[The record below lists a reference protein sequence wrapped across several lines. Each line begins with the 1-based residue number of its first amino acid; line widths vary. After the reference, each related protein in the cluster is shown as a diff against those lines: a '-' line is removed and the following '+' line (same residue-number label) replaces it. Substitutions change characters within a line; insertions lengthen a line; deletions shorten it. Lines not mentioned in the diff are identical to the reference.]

1 MIETHLN
8 KPPKQSEVD
17 PTFFKSPKRRIR
29 LLDRSQNRRP
39 SMQASRI
46 PGLMKLLLPAIALA
60 IVGVTFAWPQMML
73 DQRKFQIGET
83 SVKRVGVDG
92 LFIENPRY
100 VGQDKAD
107 RPYQISAINAA
118 QKHKSDDRILL
129 SMPKADVFLNSSG
142 WLAIN
147 SQKGVYY
154 RTSETIDLLGG
165 VTVFYN
171 KGYEFTTKSLTLDLK
186 NGTGFSNDPVSAHGL
201 TGEIQSEGFK
211 VSHHGTRVIFTG
223 NSQAILRTSRG
234 DNF

>member
-1 MIETHLN
+1 M
-8 KPPKQSEVD
+8 
-17 PTFFKSPKRRIR
+17 R
-29 LLDRSQNRRP
+29 LLNRSQNRRP

-46 PGLMKLLLPAIALA
+46 PGLMKLLLPAIALT
-60 IVGVTFAWPQMML
+60 IVGITFAWPQLML
-73 DQRKFQIGET
+73 DQRKFQIGAT
-83 SVKRVGVDG
+83 SVKRVGFEG

-129 SMPKADVFLNSSG
+129 SMPKADIFLNSSG

-147 SQKGVYY
+147 SQKGIYY
-154 RTSETIDLLGG
+154 RIAETIDLLGG
-165 VTVFYN
+165 VTVFYD

-201 TGEIQSEGFK
+201 SGEIQSEGFK
-211 VSHHGTRVIFTG
+211 VNHHGTRVIFTG
-223 NSQAILRTSRG
+223 KSQAILRSSRG